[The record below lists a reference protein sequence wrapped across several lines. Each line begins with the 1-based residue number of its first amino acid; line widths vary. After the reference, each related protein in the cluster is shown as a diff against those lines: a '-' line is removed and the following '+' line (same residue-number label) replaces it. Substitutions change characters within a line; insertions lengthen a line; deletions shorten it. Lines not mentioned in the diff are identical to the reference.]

1 MKKMFILQFPY
12 KKKCLSY
19 NFLIWKNVYST
30 ISIYEKTL
38 ILEFFKQFSESMK
51 L

>member
-1 MKKMFILQFPY
+1 MI
-12 KKKCLSY
+12 KCLSY
-19 NFLIWKNVYST
+19 NFHIWKNVYPAISINDKKIST

-38 ILEFFKQFSESMK
+38 ILEFFLQTSESMK